1 MLESH
6 AFEFDAVRIKEV
18 YGIVVF
24 IVLGR
29 RIDNVD
35 VVRVEERLQLI
46 DITAACQLSKA

>member
-6 AFEFDAVRIKEV
+6 AFERDAARIKEV

-46 DITAACQLSKA
+46 DITAACQFSKA